1 MKIEYEVLKFI
12 KKYNMYE
19 SGDRVL
25 LGVSGGRDSMVMMDI
40 LFKLK
45 DNLNISLGVAHF
57 NHSLRKNAD
66 DEELFVKRECR
77 KRSLPFYSKKM
88 DVGNYAKDNK
98 IGIEEAARKLRYEFF
113 NEILESKMYNKI
125 AIAHYSKDL
134 SETIVYRLIKGTG
147 IFGIGGVL
155 PVYKNVTRPIL
166 SLNFE
171 NLEKYVT
178 INNVKYIIDESNFDT
193 KYSRNKIRHNILPEF
208 QKINEKYEDAIFRFA
223 EITWEYRDYL
233 DKVYTER
240 VAVEKNIDNKNIY
253 KMSLKKD
260 FFDKEI
266 LRMVFLELGVF
277 PPSKEEV
284 NKILS
289 MKSRGK
295 RKINNLTIEKIRNM
309 LYISKEVVALGGK

>member
-1 MKIEYEVLKFI
+1 MKLEYEVLRFI
-12 KKYNMYE
+12 RKYNMYE

-134 SETIVYRLIKGTG
+134 SETVVYRLIKGTG

-178 INNVKYIIDESNFDT
+178 INNVKYVIDESNFDT
-193 KYSRNKIRHNILPEF
+193 KYARNKIRHEILPKMKE
-208 QKINEKYEDAIFRFA
+208 INEKYEDAIFRFA
-223 EITWEYRDYL
+223 EITWEYRYFL
-233 DKVYTER
+233 NEIYKER
-240 VAVEKNIDNKNIY
+240 VQRENEEY
-253 KMSLKKD
+253 KFILEND
-260 FFDKEI
+260 FLDKEI
-266 LRMVFLELGVF
+266 LRMIFLDLNEL
-277 PPSKEEV
+277 PPSKKEV
-284 NKILS
+284 EKILY
-289 MKSRGK
+289 MKTKGK
-295 RKINNLTIEKIRNM
+295 RKINNILLKKEKNM
-309 LYISKEVVALGGK
+309 LYILKEVKSLGGK

>member
-1 MKIEYEVLKFI
+1 MR
-12 KKYNMYE
+12 KYNMYE

-134 SETIVYRLIKGTG
+134 SETVVYRLIKGTG

-178 INNVKYIIDESNFDT
+178 INNVKYVIDESNFDT
-193 KYSRNKIRHNILPEF
+193 KYARNKIRHEILPKMKE
-208 QKINEKYEDAIFRFA
+208 INEKYEDAIFRFA
-223 EITWEYRDYL
+223 EITWEYRYFL
-233 DKVYTER
+233 NEIYKER
-240 VAVEKNIDNKNIY
+240 VQRENEEY
-253 KMSLKKD
+253 KFILEND
-260 FFDKEI
+260 FLDKEI
-266 LRMVFLELGVF
+266 LRMIFLDLNEL
-277 PPSKEEV
+277 PPSKKEV
-284 NKILS
+284 EKILY
-289 MKSRGK
+289 MKTKGK
-295 RKINNLTIEKIRNM
+295 RKINNILLKKEKNM
-309 LYISKEVVALGGK
+309 LYILKEVKSLGGK